1 MVKFY
6 GFQAMHLQFIS
17 KARLVSSIVKQQQDL
32 LICQCHLGVD
42 FIHPFGEDLH
52 II

>member
-1 MVKFY
+1 MAKFS
-6 GFQAMHLQFIS
+6 GFQAMYLQFIS
-17 KARLVSSIVKQQQDL
+17 RARMVSSIFNQQQDL
-32 LICQCHLGVD
+32 PICQCHLGVD